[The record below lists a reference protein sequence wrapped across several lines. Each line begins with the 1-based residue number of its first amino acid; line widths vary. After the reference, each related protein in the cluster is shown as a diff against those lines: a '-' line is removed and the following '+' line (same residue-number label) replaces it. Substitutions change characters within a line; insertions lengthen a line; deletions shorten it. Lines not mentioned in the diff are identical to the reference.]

1 MFNPLENKLSIV
13 QKLGRGQGDFFRR
26 QTDYVKIRPW
36 RNYVQGF
43 TNVDEVFCSNE
54 VKQKS

>member
-1 MFNPLENKLSIV
+1 MFNPLGNKLSIV

-26 QTDYVKIRPW
+26 QTDYVKNRPW

-43 TNVDEVFCSNE
+43 TNDDEVFCSNE